1 MRRFLRNLLLAI
13 GIWCLGGVFA
23 LFFQTAGHTLSQENL
38 RAWNAMLTGLDAQQ
52 IIINNLFVMT
62 IALVGLF
69 TAGTTAALTLLV
81 NGFVAILFLKGFSI
95 LEFPWPVRYRFSYLF
110 FEVCALWGSG
120 AMGLQGFSQVF
131 LLFTKPRRCFLYKE
145 PALIIIVY
153 VISIVLTI
161 IAGLLEADVIR
172 MLKTQR

>member
-1 MRRFLRNLLLAI
+1 MGSQFLVQSTLIKFDAAFSKKSLTCYWDLVPRR
-13 GIWCLGGVFA
+13 GVC

-131 LLFTKPRRCFLYKE
+131 YSLRSLDVVFFTRSLRLLSSFTSFQLC
-145 PALIIIVY
+145 
-153 VISIVLTI
+153 
-161 IAGLLEADVIR
+161 
-172 MLKTQR
+172 